1 MNVGLK
7 IILTIFLV
15 LGIMG
20 CTTVNVY
27 TSDSVAEPAIV
38 IVPMKRD
45 GVRDPYNPY
54 DKRRN

>member
-1 MNVGLK
+1 MRKGLE

-27 TSDSVAEPAIV
+27 SGSGASEPALV
-38 IVPMKRD
+38 IIPLGRD
-45 GVRDPYNPY
+45 VRNPDNPY
-54 DKRRN
+54 DRRRN